1 LWVSS
6 PLRILEMPNLDGGKI
21 RFHFLTKV
29 AIHSRT
35 AIKVVIQ
42 RILADHGKTVES
54 ISYVFCS
61 DEYLLAIN
69 ESYLKHDFYTDI
81 ITFDLSDRPD
91 KVVADI
97 YISVER
103 VRDNARTAGL
113 GFQEELVRVIFH
125 GALHLSDLKD
135 KRPLEIRAMR
145 SAEKKYLEIFAQ
157 MFHVK
162 QKRKQ
167 RFT

>member
-1 LWVSS
+1 
-6 PLRILEMPNLDGGKI
+6 MPNLVGGKI
-21 RFHFLTKV
+21 RFHFLSK
-29 AIHSRT
+29 APMHSRT
-35 AIKVVIQ
+35 AIKMVI
-42 RILADHGKTVES
+42 RKILAEHGKTVEA
-54 ISYVFCS
+54 ISYVFCD

-81 ITFDLSDRPD
+81 ITFDLSNRPD
-91 KVVADI
+91 KVMADI
-97 YISVER
+97 YISVDR

-113 GFQEELVRVIFH
+113 AFQDELVRVIFH
-125 GALHLSDLKD
+125 GALHLGGLKD
-135 KRPLEIRAMR
+135 KRPLEIRTMR
-145 SAEKKYLEIFAQ
+145 SAEDKYLGIFRK